1 MSDRLLTPPTVFF
14 VVQTVDHFSG
24 AVQEAEIL
32 TEEMQSDGPIWCID
46 FMMPGKKAKLIK
58 YDFPNNDEETRYQAS
73 NANREGQVLRPEY
86 VPSRLYWEHKLLKPK
101 RPALPDLFW
110 IYNCFV
116 IVTARFKSVLEQFN
130 IGRTQF
136 FQVPLFDDGTEVTD
150 ETLFVL
156 NLAEIRDVAVP
167 EKSTAA
173 FDAGFGHWL
182 ISDIKSGDVVVKP
195 DPMDGLDLV
204 YQPKFSSAVFIS
216 DRLDKAMKAAK
227 IRGATRVKCKFD
239 TA

>member
-1 MSDRLLTPPTVFF
+1 MTD
-14 VVQTVDHFSG
+14 
-24 AVQEAEIL
+24 EK
-32 TEEMQSDGPIWCID
+32 QSDSPIWCID
-46 FMMPGKKAKLIK
+46 FKMPGKKAKLIK
-58 YDFPNNDEETRYQAS
+58 YDLPDNDMEIQRQAADAS
-73 NANREGQVLRPEY
+73 RDGEVLRPEY
-86 VPSRLYWEHKLLKPK
+86 VPYRLYWEHKSMKPK

-110 IYNCFV
+110 IYAGFM

-130 IGRTQF
+130 IGRTRF
-136 FQVPLFDDGTEVTD
+136 FQVPLFDDGDEVTD

-156 NLAEIRDVAVP
+156 NLAEVREVAVP
-167 EKSTAA
+167 TKSTAA

-182 ISDIKSGDVVVKP
+182 ISDIKSGDVVVKTN
-195 DPMDGLDLV
+195 PMDGLDLV

-216 DRLDKAMKAAK
+216 DRLDKAMKTAK

>member
-1 MSDRLLTPPTVFF
+1 MTD
-14 VVQTVDHFSG
+14 
-24 AVQEAEIL
+24 EK
-32 TEEMQSDGPIWCID
+32 QSDGPIWCID

-58 YDFPNNDEETRYQAS
+58 YDLPAENDNDTRRKAAD
-73 NANREGQVLRPEY
+73 ANREGEVLRPEY
-86 VPSRLYWEHKLLKPK
+86 VPYRLYWEHKRMKPK

-110 IYNCFV
+110 IYNRSV
-116 IVTARFKSVLEQFN
+116 IVTARFKSLLEQFN
-130 IGRTQF
+130 IGRTRF
-136 FQVPLFDDGTEVTD
+136 FQVPLFDDGIEVID

-156 NLAEIRDVAVP
+156 NLAEVRDVAVP

-173 FDAGFGHWL
+173 REGSFGRWF
-182 ISDIKSGDVVVKP
+182 ISDIKSGAVVVKP
-195 DPMDGLDLV
+195 NPMDGLDLV

-227 IRGATRVKCKFD
+227 IRGATRAKCKFD